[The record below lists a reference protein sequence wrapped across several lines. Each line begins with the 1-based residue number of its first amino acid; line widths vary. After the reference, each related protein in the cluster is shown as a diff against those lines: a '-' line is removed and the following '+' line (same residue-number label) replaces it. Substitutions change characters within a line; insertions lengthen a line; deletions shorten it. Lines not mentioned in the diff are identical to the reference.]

1 MAKPDLIG
9 VYQSSTWDRVPG
21 NASRT
26 TSAFDVVDGDL
37 LIVLSGI
44 ETNDPSQAIT
54 LTNNGGAITWTT
66 LATAQAA
73 SPSTSTFIR
82 AFSTVITGGARI
94 GLTVTAT
101 MAVSTG
107 NALGVIVYHYR
118 NHNGTGAIATRIGV
132 TTVAS
137 TVDLTVPGVL
147 ENSAINWLMGDWSG
161 TTNTTPTYLTTDA
174 GAITQRVNFT
184 NALAW
189 TVISADH
196 ADAGASGSKHVG
208 FTQNADWTMVAV
220 EVKGLP
226 TSIFPTDTGFGLSEQ
241 FGPFGVDTG
250 FPFVPDT
257 FPPTVGG
264 TPVTFNM
271 GSVNAVLTL
280 SGIVAQAL
288 ARPAPGAAVMNFT
301 GIVPTKE
308 QSIVKPPVAIQTWTA
323 QVPTKLVVREPFSPV
338 ATINFVGIVGTPR
351 GVPVIFN
358 MGTTQAIM
366 NLSGIVPT
374 KLFVRA
380 NSAFASLSLT
390 ALPPVDRF
398 LVHPIVAPFNLSATV
413 PAPVIRSAVMPQAS
427 LSLTAQVPQRPI
439 IKVSAPTALLRF
451 TATPPTDSTAS
462 PFKQLLHKALDKARS
477 SSSSDQISR

>member
-9 VYQSSTWDRVPG
+9 VYLGTTSNWDRIPANGV
-21 NASRT
+21 RT
-26 TSAFDVVDGDL
+26 TSAFDVATGDL
-37 LIVLSGI
+37 LVVFSGDENGGVI
-44 ETNDPSQAIT
+44 SIS
-54 LTNNGGAITWTT
+54 NNGAALTWTT
-66 LATAQAA
+66 HANIGTALSTATVVAWSTTLA
-73 SPSTSTFIR
+73 S
-82 AFSTVITGGARI
+82 ART
-94 GLTVTAT
+94 GLTVTST
-101 MAVSTG
+101 DSSTG
-107 NALGVIVYHYR
+107 SATGIIVYHYR
-118 NHNGTGAIATRIGV
+118 NHGGVGAVASRLGV
-132 TTVAS
+132 SGVSS
-137 TVDLTVPGVL
+137 TVDLTVPGVVK
-147 ENSAINWLMGDWSG
+147 NSAVNWLVGDWSAAV
-161 TTNTTPTYLTTDA
+161 NASPTYRTADA
-174 GAITQRVNFT
+174 GAITQRVNT
-184 NALAW
+184 TITGGW
-189 TVISADH
+189 TAIGGDH
-196 ADAGASGSKHVG
+196 ADAGAAGAKHVG
-208 FTQNADWTMVAV
+208 FTQSADWTMVAV
-220 EVKGLP
+220 EVLGLP
-226 TSIFPTDTGFGLSEQ
+226 DAPVYPTDIGFGLSDQ

-264 TPVTFNM
+264 IPVTFNM

-308 QSIVKPPVAIQTWTA
+308 QSIVKPPVAVQTWTA

-338 ATINFVGIVGTPR
+338 ATINFVGIVGTPL